1 MTAGTSPAH
10 HPTTTAEKLA
20 ELREKLELAKEP
32 GGEKAIAKRE
42 KKGIPS
48 ARARINALVDP
59 GSFLEVGALCKTPG
73 DPDALFGDGVV
84 TGHATINGR
93 PVGVFSHDQ
102 TVFQGSVGEMFGRKV
117 ARLME
122 WVAMVGCPI
131 IGINDSAGARI
142 QDAVTSLAWY
152 AELGRRH
159 ELLRGLVPEVSIIL
173 GKCAGGAVY
182 SPIQTDLVV
191 AVRDQGYM
199 FVTGP
204 DVIKD
209 VTGED
214 VSLDELGG
222 ADAQARYGN
231 IHQVVEDEAAAFAYV
246 RDYLSFLPP
255 NTFEDA
261 PIVNPGLEPEI
272 TPHDYE
278 LDSIVPDSD
287 NMAYDMHEI
296 LLRIFDDGDVFD
308 VAEQQGQAMITAFAR
323 VDGRPVGVIAN
334 QPMHLSG
341 AIDNGASDKAARF
354 IRFCDSYNLPLVF
367 VVDTPG
373 FMPGVEQEKNGI
385 IKRGGRFLN
394 AVVEADIPKVTIT
407 IRKSY
412 GGAYAVMGSKQLSAD
427 LNFAWPTARIA
438 VIGAEGAAQLLVKR
452 FPDPTAPEVQKI
464 RADFIEGYNLN
475 MATPWI
481 AAERGFIDAVI
492 QPHET
497 RLLLRKSIRLLRD
510 KQIERVQRKHGLTP
524 I

>member
-1 MTAGTSPAH
+1 MTTKTS
-10 HPTTTAEKLA
+10 AELLA

-32 GGEKAIAKRE
+32 GDPKAIARRE

-48 ARARINALVDP
+48 ARSRIYDLVDP
-59 GSFLEVGALCKTPG
+59 GSFLEIGALARTPG
-73 DPDALFGDGVV
+73 DPNALFGDGCV
-84 TGHATINGR
+84 TGRATINGR

-117 ARLME
+117 AALME
-122 WVAMVGCPI
+122 WCAMVACPI

-152 AELGRRH
+152 AELGRRGD
-159 ELLRGLVPEVSIIL
+159 LLSGLAPQISLIF

-204 DVIKD
+204 DVIKE

-231 IHQVVEDEAAAFAYV
+231 IHQVVESEAAAFQYV
-246 RDYLSFLPP
+246 RDFLSFLPP
-255 NTFEDA
+255 NCFDPA
-261 PIVNPGLEPEI
+261 PVVNPGLEPEI
-272 TPHDYE
+272 TPSDLE

-287 NMAYDMHEI
+287 NTAYDMHEI
-296 LLRIFDDGDVFD
+296 LLRIFDDGDFLD
-308 VAEQQGQAMITAFAR
+308 VAAQAGQSIITGFAR
-323 VDGRPVGVIAN
+323 VDGRPVGVVAN
-334 QPMHLSG
+334 QPSYMSG
-341 AIDNGASDKAARF
+341 SIDNEASDKAARF
-354 IRFCDSYNLPLVF
+354 VRFCDAFYVPLVF

-373 FMPGVEQEKNGI
+373 FLPGVEQEKGGI
-385 IKRGGRFLN
+385 IKRGGRFLY
-394 AVVEADIPKVTIT
+394 AVVEADVPKVTIT

-412 GGAYAVMGSKQLSAD
+412 GGAYAVMGSKQLTAD

-438 VIGAEGAAQLLVKR
+438 VIGADGAAQLLMKR
-452 FPDPTAPEVQKI
+452 FPDPTTPEAQAIK
-464 RADFIEGYNLN
+464 RDFIEGYNLN

-497 RLLLRKSIRLLRD
+497 RLLLRRSLHLLRD
-510 KQIERVQRKHGLTP
+510 KQLHSRVLRKHGLLP

>member
-1 MTAGTSPAH
+1 MRTGFEEAGEVSVDPS
-10 HPTTTAEKLA
+10 PTTTAEKLA

-32 GGEKAIAKRE
+32 AGEKAVAKRE

-59 GSFLEVGALCKTPG
+59 GSFLEIGALCKTPG
-73 DPDALFGDGVV
+73 DPGALFGDGVV
-84 TGHATINGR
+84 TGHGTINGR

-117 ARLME
+117 AKLME

-231 IHQVVEDEAAAFAYV
+231 IHQVVESEAAAFQYV
-246 RDYLSFLPP
+246 RDFLSFLPP
-255 NTFEDA
+255 NCFDPA
-261 PIVNPGLEPEI
+261 PVVNPGLEP
-272 TPHDYE
+272 
-278 LDSIVPDSD
+278 DSIVPDSD
-287 NMAYDMHEI
+287 NTAYDMHEI
-296 LLRIFDDGDVFD
+296 LLRIFDDGDFLD
-308 VAEQQGQAMITAFAR
+308 VAAQAGQSIITGFAR
-323 VDGRPVGVIAN
+323 VDGRPV
-334 QPMHLSG
+334 
-341 AIDNGASDKAARF
+341 
-354 IRFCDSYNLPLVF
+354 
-367 VVDTPG
+367 
-373 FMPGVEQEKNGI
+373 
-385 IKRGGRFLN
+385 
-394 AVVEADIPKVTIT
+394 
-407 IRKSY
+407 
-412 GGAYAVMGSKQLSAD
+412 
-427 LNFAWPTARIA
+427 
-438 VIGAEGAAQLLVKR
+438 
-452 FPDPTAPEVQKI
+452 
-464 RADFIEGYNLN
+464 
-475 MATPWI
+475 
-481 AAERGFIDAVI
+481 
-492 QPHET
+492 
-497 RLLLRKSIRLLRD
+497 
-510 KQIERVQRKHGLTP
+510 
-524 I
+524 